1 MCWVLNDNGCTP
13 VCSIGLLD
21 NDLLESLPNLLAS
34 RFSPMGFDRD
44 QLDRFSLIARHWL
57 TKPTKQRKRRVTI
70 LDPRTP
76 DWSKGLRRAIEDA
89 QSASDPGH
97 DDEEHTLLPI

>member
-1 MCWVLNDNGCTP
+1 MCWVLGADGCNP

-21 NDLLESLPNLLAS
+21 NDLLESLPDLLAS
-34 RFSPMGFDRD
+34 RFTPMGFDGA
-44 QLDRFSLIARHWL
+44 QLDRFSLVTRHWL